1 MTRDLWLTRHPY
13 LERVA
18 RLHAQVTAA
27 AEVSEVRQ
35 SVLEW
40 DTYLNDFHAGV
51 PLLMSSSVALDL
63 EPVESIVGALVE
75 RLAASALPDRLA
87 QEMGA
92 LHMELHSDS
101 KASRRAVAWLLYDET
116 FATSCPGLLRYLGWT
131 ALARYLCPIVNA
143 FGNWREEE
151 RWLRNYCPTC
161 GTPPSMAQLV
171 GTEPG
176 RQRVLVCGCCGT
188 RWGYRRSG
196 CPFCENTDDRRLGV
210 LAIEGDG
217 DLRIDHCGS
226 CGGYLKTYVGNGS
239 EDVFLADW
247 TSIHLDII
255 ARDRQLKR
263 LAASLYEL

>member
-1 MTRDLWLTRHPY
+1 VTHDLWLTRHPY
-13 LERVA
+13 LEPVA
-18 RLHAQVTAA
+18 RLHAQVNTAA
-27 AEVSEVRQ
+27 GESRVRQ
-35 SVLEW
+35 AVPQW
-40 DTYLNDFHAGV
+40 DAYLNDFHAGV
-51 PLLMSSSVALDL
+51 PLLLSSNFAFDL
-63 EPVESIVGALVE
+63 EPAESMVETLVE
-75 RLAASALPDRLA
+75 RLAASALPNRLA
-87 QEMGA
+87 HEIRA
-92 LHMELHSDS
+92 LHMELHCDS
-101 KASRRAVAWLLYDET
+101 EAPRRAVAWLLYDEA

-131 ALARYLCPIVNA
+131 ALARYLRTTVNA
-143 FGNWREEE
+143 FANWREED

-161 GTPPSMAQLV
+161 GAPPSMAQLV

-176 RQRVLVCGCCGT
+176 RQRVLWCGCCGT

-196 CPFCENTDDRRLGV
+196 CPFCENNNDRRLGV

-217 DLRIDHCGS
+217 DLRIDYCES
-226 CGGYLKTYVGNGS
+226 CGGYLKTYAGNGS